1 MTKVDPLLHFA
12 LLVWLF
18 EFIAFIKYVNLVGY
32 YRLHPCDLVL
42 PPISVLRLLSWFDQ
56 DVLCIHS
63 RQVKY
68 NNVILLDI
76 AIQRYPSTIM
86 TETMSRMLGQDINL
100 KTDRHNLSD
109 REITPPALAPYLNS
123 VDYSNISGSITVY
136 ADSHSHLQKIKSG
149 EKMEAGITT
158 STRYGYRMFPD
169 WQTSYLW
176 YDPLWPQNPSDESH
190 VDEKTIK
197 DRYPIL
203 APFYLAWRDVYEKSF
218 EQQGCDM
225 GSGLEP
231 FPDTAD
237 RVAWEVEGFLI
248 ACWLGLQDD
257 TEQVLYTL
265 PTGTY
270 QIDKKSK
277 DSVLRQFLI
286 DEDNLLRRDDR

>member
-1 MTKVDPLLHFA
+1 MASPLRPL
-12 LLVWLF
+12 
-18 EFIAFIKYVNLVGY
+18 
-32 YRLHPCDLVL
+32 
-42 PPISVLRLLSWFDQ
+42 Q
-56 DVLCIHS
+56 
-63 RQVKY
+63 
-68 NNVILLDI
+68 I

-86 TETMSRMLGQDINL
+86 TETMSSMLGQDINL
-100 KTDRHNLSD
+100 KSRPPDRHNLSE
-109 REITPPALAPYLNS
+109 REITGTRSLFKLVRGYLSGLVAHLKSIVQRCIYMIAWPKSPVLDENVTDVPES
-123 VDYSNISGSITVY
+123 GEPSLLLLTAYGLRLDYSNISGTITVY

-158 STRYGYRMFPD
+158 STRYGYRIFPD

-176 YDPLWPQNPSDESH
+176 YDPMWPQNPSNKSH
-190 VDEKTIK
+190 VDEKTIE
-197 DRYPIL
+197 DRYPTL
-203 APFYLAWRDVYEKSF
+203 APFYLAWRDVYERSF

-231 FPDTAD
+231 FPNTAD

-257 TEQVLYTL
+257 TKQVLYTL
-265 PTGTY
+265 PTSTY

-286 DEDNLLRRDDR
+286 DEDDILRRDDH